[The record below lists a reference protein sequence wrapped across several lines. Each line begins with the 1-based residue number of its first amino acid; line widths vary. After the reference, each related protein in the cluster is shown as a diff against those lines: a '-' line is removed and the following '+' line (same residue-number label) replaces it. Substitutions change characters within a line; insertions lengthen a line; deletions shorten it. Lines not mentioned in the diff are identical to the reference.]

1 MAKKQK
7 KPSKFK
13 KVLGSV
19 LRYSV
24 ATVSFAIV
32 LYVLFALFFSTDKER
47 QLERENRLYRDRYAQ
62 MVAKENLISD
72 VVTGLME
79 KDNDI
84 YIGLFKSQVPS
95 ADAASAANFI
105 TISDSLSENYYVS
118 TAASTSGTLMLM
130 AGSVDSNFA
139 EVFRILQEKRDSVP
153 PLCLPL
159 HGMSYVQTG
168 ASVGMKYNPVYKLQ
182 VQHDGLDLVAPQGA
196 PVYAAADGVVS
207 QVVRSRK
214 GLGNT
219 VEIDHGNGYVTRYC
233 LLGDISAVKGRRVKR
248 DQQIGTVGIS
258 PTLPAPHLHFEV
270 RRGGRPVDPVNYFFA
285 SVTPEEYARMMY
297 LSVSTEQSMD

>member
-1 MAKKQK
+1 MAKKK
-7 KPSKFK
+7 KTTQVK
-13 KVLGSV
+13 KVLGQL
-19 LRYSV
+19 LRYTV
-24 ATVSFAIV
+24 AAISFAIV
-32 LYVLFALFFSTDKER
+32 LYVLFALFFSTDEER
-47 QLERENRLYRDRYAQ
+47 HLQRENRLYKERYAKL
-62 MVAKENLISD
+62 VEKENLIAD
-72 VVTGLME
+72 VLKGLTE

-84 YIGLFKSQVPS
+84 YEGLFKTPAPT
-95 ADAASAANFI
+95 ADAASASNFI
-105 TISDSLSENYYVS
+105 TIADTLSENYYVT
-118 TAASTSGTLMLM
+118 TAASTSNTLMLM
-130 AGSVDSNFA
+130 AGNVDNNFR
-139 EVFRILQEKRDSVP
+139 EVFRILEEQRDSVP
-153 PLCLPL
+153 PISLPL

-182 VQHDGLDLVAPQGA
+182 VQHEGLDLVAPQGV
-196 PVYAAADGVVS
+196 PVYAAADGMVT

-233 LLGDISAVKGRRVKR
+233 LLGEITAVKGRRVKC

-270 RRGGRPVDPVNYFFA
+270 RRKGEPLDPVHYFFA
-285 SVTPEEYARMMY
+285 SITPEEYARMMY

>member
-1 MAKKQK
+1 MAKKK
-7 KPSKFK
+7 KVSKVR

-19 LRYSV
+19 LRHMV
-24 ATVSFAIV
+24 GAVSFAIV
-32 LYVLFALFFSTDKER
+32 LYVLFALFFSTDEER
-47 QLERENRLYRDRYAQ
+47 QLQRENHLYRDRYSK
-62 MVAKENLISD
+62 MVEKEKLIGD
-72 VVTGLME
+72 VVENLME

-84 YIGLFKSQVPS
+84 YEGLFKTSAPS
-95 ADAASAANFI
+95 SDVASATNFI
-105 TISDSLSENYYVS
+105 TIADTLSESYYVS

-130 AGSVDSNFA
+130 AGNVDRNFR
-139 EVFRILQEKRDSVP
+139 EVFRILEEKRDSVP
-153 PLCLPL
+153 PLSLPL

-196 PVYAAADGVVS
+196 SVYAVADGTVS

-214 GLGNT
+214 GLGNV

-233 LLGDISAVKGRRVKR
+233 LLGEVMAVKGRRVKCN
-248 DQQIGTVGIS
+248 QQIGTVGIS

-270 RRGGRPVDPVNYFFA
+270 RKNGVPQDPVNYFFA

>member
-1 MAKKQK
+1 MAKKK
-7 KPSKFK
+7 KVSKVR

-19 LRYSV
+19 LRHMV
-24 ATVSFAIV
+24 GAVSFAIV
-32 LYVLFALFFSTDKER
+32 LYVLFALFFSTDEER
-47 QLERENRLYRDRYAQ
+47 QLQRENHLYRDRYSK
-62 MVAKENLISD
+62 MVEKEKLIGD
-72 VVTGLME
+72 VVENLME

-84 YIGLFKSQVPS
+84 YEGLFKTSAPS
-95 ADAASAANFI
+95 SDVASATNFI
-105 TISDSLSENYYVS
+105 TIADTLSESYYVS

-130 AGSVDSNFA
+130 AGNVERNFR
-139 EVFRILQEKRDSVP
+139 EVFRILEEKRDSVP
-153 PLCLPL
+153 PLSLPL

-196 PVYAAADGVVS
+196 SVYAVADGTVS

-214 GLGNT
+214 GLGNV

-233 LLGDISAVKGRRVKR
+233 LLGEVMAVKGRRVKCN
-248 DQQIGTVGIS
+248 QQIGTVGIS

-270 RRGGRPVDPVNYFFA
+270 RKNGVPQDPVNYFFA

>member
-1 MAKKQK
+1 MAKKK
-7 KPSKFK
+7 KVSKVR

-19 LRYSV
+19 LRHMV
-24 ATVSFAIV
+24 GAVSFAIV
-32 LYVLFALFFSTDKER
+32 LYVLFALFFSTDEER
-47 QLERENRLYRDRYAQ
+47 QLQRENHLYRDRYAK
-62 MVAKENLISD
+62 MVEKEKLIGD
-72 VVTGLME
+72 VVENLME

-84 YIGLFKSQVPS
+84 YEGLFKTSAPS
-95 ADAASAANFI
+95 ADVASATNFI
-105 TISDSLSENYYVS
+105 TIADTLSESYYVS

-130 AGSVDSNFA
+130 AGNVERNFR
-139 EVFRILQEKRDSVP
+139 EVFRILEEKRDSVP
-153 PLCLPL
+153 PLSLPL

-196 PVYAAADGVVS
+196 SVYAVADGTVS

-214 GLGNT
+214 GLGNV

-233 LLGDISAVKGRRVKR
+233 LLGEVMAVKGRRVKCN
-248 DQQIGTVGIS
+248 QQIGTVGIS

-270 RRGGRPVDPVNYFFA
+270 RKNGVPQDPVNYFFA

>member
-1 MAKKQK
+1 MAKKK
-7 KPSKFK
+7 KVSKVR

-19 LRYSV
+19 LRHMV
-24 ATVSFAIV
+24 GAVSFAIV
-32 LYVLFALFFSTDKER
+32 LYVLFALFFSTDEER
-47 QLERENRLYRDRYAQ
+47 QLQRENHLYRDRYSK
-62 MVAKENLISD
+62 MVEKQNLIGD
-72 VVTGLME
+72 VVEGLME

-84 YIGLFKSQVPS
+84 YEGLFKTSAPS
-95 ADAASAANFI
+95 SDVASATNFI
-105 TISDSLSENYYVS
+105 TIADTLSESYYVS

-130 AGSVDSNFA
+130 AGNVDRNFR
-139 EVFRILQEKRDSVP
+139 EVFRILEEKRDSVP
-153 PLCLPL
+153 PLSLPL

-196 PVYAAADGVVS
+196 SVYAVADGMVS

-214 GLGNT
+214 GLGNV
-219 VEIDHGNGYVTRYC
+219 VEIDHGNGYVTRYG
-233 LLGDISAVKGRRVKR
+233 LLGEVMAVKGRRVKCN
-248 DQQIGTVGIS
+248 QQIGTVGIS

-270 RRGGRPVDPVNYFFA
+270 RKNGVPLDPVNYFFA

>member
-1 MAKKQK
+1 MAKKKK
-7 KPSKFK
+7 KPAGFR

-19 LRYSV
+19 LRHLV

-32 LYVLFALFFSTDKER
+32 LYVLFALFFSTDEER
-47 QLERENRLYRDRYAQ
+47 QLQRENRLYRERYAK
-62 MVAKENLISD
+62 MVEKEKLIAD
-72 VVTGLME
+72 VVEGLME
-79 KDNDI
+79 KDNSI
-84 YIGLFKSQVPS
+84 YEGLFKTSVPV

-105 TISDSLSENYYVS
+105 TIADSLPENYYVN

-130 AGSVDSNFA
+130 AGSVDDNFR
-139 EVFRILQEKRDSVP
+139 EVFRLLREKRDSIP
-153 PLCLPL
+153 PLALPL

-196 PVYAAADGVVS
+196 PVYAVADGVVS

-233 LLGDISAVKGRRVKR
+233 LLGDMTAVKGRRVKCN
-248 DQQIGTVGIS
+248 QQIGTVGIS

-270 RRGGRPVDPVNYFFA
+270 RRNGVAVDPVNYFFA

-297 LSVSTEQSMD
+297 LSVNTEQSMD

>member
-1 MAKKQK
+1 MAKKK
-7 KPSKFK
+7 KVSKVR

-19 LRYSV
+19 LRHMV
-24 ATVSFAIV
+24 GAVSFAIV
-32 LYVLFALFFSTDKER
+32 LYVLFALFFSTDEER
-47 QLERENRLYRDRYAQ
+47 QLQRENHLYRDRYSK
-62 MVAKENLISD
+62 MVEKEKLIGD
-72 VVTGLME
+72 VVENLME

-84 YIGLFKSQVPS
+84 YEGLFKTSAPS
-95 ADAASAANFI
+95 SDVASATNFI
-105 TISDSLSENYYVS
+105 TIADTLSESYYVS

-130 AGSVDSNFA
+130 AGNVDRNFR
-139 EVFRILQEKRDSVP
+139 EVFRILEEKRDSVP
-153 PLCLPL
+153 PLSLPL

-196 PVYAAADGVVS
+196 SVYAVADGTVS

-214 GLGNT
+214 GQGNV

-233 LLGDISAVKGRRVKR
+233 LLGEVMAVKGRRVKCN
-248 DQQIGTVGIS
+248 QQIGTVGIS

-270 RRGGRPVDPVNYFFA
+270 RKNGVPQDPVNYFFA

>member
-1 MAKKQK
+1 MAKKK
-7 KPSKFK
+7 KVSKVR

-19 LRYSV
+19 LRHMV
-24 ATVSFAIV
+24 GAVSFAIV
-32 LYVLFALFFSTDKER
+32 LYVLFALFFSTDEER
-47 QLERENRLYRDRYAQ
+47 QLQRENHLYRDRYSK
-62 MVAKENLISD
+62 MVEKEKLIGD
-72 VVTGLME
+72 VVENLME

-84 YIGLFKSQVPS
+84 YEGLFKTSAPS
-95 ADAASAANFI
+95 SDVASATNFI
-105 TISDSLSENYYVS
+105 TIADTLSESYYVS

-130 AGSVDSNFA
+130 AGNVDRNFR
-139 EVFRILQEKRDSVP
+139 EVFRILEEKRDSVP
-153 PLCLPL
+153 PLSLPL

-196 PVYAAADGVVS
+196 SVYAVADGTVS

-214 GLGNT
+214 GLGNV

-233 LLGDISAVKGRRVKR
+233 LLGEVMAVKGRRVNCN
-248 DQQIGTVGIS
+248 QQIGTVGIS

-270 RRGGRPVDPVNYFFA
+270 RKNGVPQDPVNYFFA